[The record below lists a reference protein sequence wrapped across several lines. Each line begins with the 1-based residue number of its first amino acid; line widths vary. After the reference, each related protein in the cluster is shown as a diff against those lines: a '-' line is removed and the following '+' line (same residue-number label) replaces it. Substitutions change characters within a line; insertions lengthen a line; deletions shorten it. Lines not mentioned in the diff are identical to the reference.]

1 MAADQRLDGADVPGR
16 RALDYLPWWA
26 GGLVL
31 LGYAAV
37 LAGLGMLLSVRRDI
51 T

>member
-1 MAADQRLDGADVPGR
+1 V
-16 RALDYLPWWA
+16 DYLDWWA

-31 LGYAAV
+31 VGYAVV
-37 LAGLGMLLSVRRDI
+37 LAGLGLLANIRRDV